1 LGLKQMTD
9 YIIKAVEKINNID
22 EYQEFLKIAASL
34 NESLENVLLIKEQ
47 KPETTRILTKE
58 DWLKMGIE
66 IKPEEEAIQ
75 IFSNKVSSKI
85 FGKVIGNEQLIYTDL
100 IEVYDISQTN
110 GSVQE
115 NIINI
120 KLEDIEK
127 DFENFKSKNNIEEKI
142 RFLRK
147 KNNEIKDITF
157 NAEKICNQ
165 KAYDIYQNKEIS
177 NKEISKE
184 FEQGANQKK
193 MYNLENNSFI
203 LHQKLKSLIDNEI
216 FSLKISL
223 HNMINKLDNP
233 EFSFSNLREMDKLI
247 YSLNQKNLE
256 IEHRLD
262 YIKDR
267 IADYQK
273 AYNSILNLMGKDMIK
288 ADKIVD
294 KMSLNS
300 IELFKSIETK
310 KDLITVYKDLKNN
323 YMRLG
328 KTLDE
333 NSNDRLKNEF
343 SNTENMLQD
352 LEKVIKAINEKELSN
367 TINMDKS
374 IELEF

>member
-1 LGLKQMTD
+1 MTD

-127 DFENFKSKNNIEEKI
+127 DFENFKSKNSIEEKI

-247 YSLNQKNLE
+247 YNLNQKNLE